1 MRKKS
6 GIKRFITTF
15 LVLSF
20 FISFS
25 FTISSC
31 APELKFG
38 DLTICEQID
47 DETGE
52 PIKPK
57 DEFDISIDKI
67 YATIKVSGVRAEDN
81 KRFTVK
87 NEGTGEI
94 IFDETEK
101 YSTKETGYI
110 EGYFYIETEDRKE
123 DQILLEPGKY
133 VVEFYHKGELID
145 SASFKVNTPE
155 IRIIDVILA
164 NEVDENM
171 EPTNPTNEFSSED
184 VFYVCAK
191 LNYQIKG
198 NILNAKWYTE
208 QNELIDETEYEI
220 PDNYYGGDSYI
231 TFSLSSENPWP
242 GGKYTVEIYLNKSL
256 YGKYDF
262 GVVGEEAPTTA
273 SFSQGNVYDNQEY
286 KFSVNYPDNWMY
298 TEEEDETG
306 LEVQF
311 IPTGEVEISVL
322 VIVINEDYFVPD
334 QLSEYVDALVQSVME
349 EGNFEQVDRQEYS
362 GEIHGFPYEEYDY
375 TLKGE
380 DDSEYG
386 LNTVL
391 INKGD
396 SLFIFSGLS
405 GAEYYDQASEI
416 FVGMLSSLNFK

>member
-1 MRKKS
+1 VRKKS

-38 DLTICEQID
+38 DLIICEQID

-87 NEGTGEI
+87 NEDTGEI
-94 IFDETEK
+94 IFDETK
-101 YSTKETGYI
+101 RYSTKETGYI
-110 EGYFYIETEDRKE
+110 EGYFYIETEDKKE

-145 SASFKVNTPE
+145 SASFKVNMPE

-171 EPTNPTNEFSSED
+171 EPTNPTNEFSPED
-184 VFYVCAK
+184 IFYACVK
-191 LNYQIKG
+191 LNYQVKG
-198 NILNAKWYTE
+198 NVLNAKWYTE

-220 PDNYYGGDSYI
+220 PDDYYGGESYI
-231 TFSLSSENPWP
+231 TFSLTGENPWP
-242 GGKYTVEIYLNKSL
+242 SGKYSVEIYLNKSL

-262 GVVGEEAPTTA
+262 GVVGEEALTIA

-286 KFSVNYPDNWMY
+286 KFSISYPDDWTY

-306 LEVQF
+306 LEVLF
-311 IPTGEVEISVL
+311 IPPAGTEMSVI
-322 VIVINEDYFVPD
+322 VMVINEGYFEPD
-334 QLSEYVDALVQSVME
+334 EVSVYVDNLVQGASE

-362 GEIHGFPYEEYDY
+362 GEIHGFPYEEYDFI
-375 TLKGE
+375 LKGQ
-380 DDSEYG
+380 DDSECSI
-386 LNTVL
+386 NVVL
-391 INKGD
+391 INKD
-396 SLFIFSGLS
+396 SSLFIFTGLT